1 MLKLRTLTLKF
12 SNLFHSRNA
21 GGDLPPACSS
31 SRRHRALPAGGLART
46 GVAAFALAAAQV
58 GFAAPVYNNGAPD
71 QVYGT
76 QMSEVVVAEDFTL
89 SAATTIANIQFWSIQ
104 SAAADYLGS
113 VYWVVYS
120 DVLGSPGAI
129 LFGNTAVPTL
139 AVATGNSTGFGYGEY
154 MFDIDVVDFDL
165 AAGDYWLGLH
175 NGPLASIDA
184 TEMLWE
190 TTASPVGSESKYF
203 DSAFGWVGAG
213 THLAF
218 ALDGTGVVV
227 PPPPP
232 PPPPT
237 GVPEP
242 GTLALVGLAVLVA
255 RVARRKA

>member
-1 MLKLRTLTLKF
+1 M
-12 SNLFHSRNA
+12 
-21 GGDLPPACSS
+21 
-31 SRRHRALPAGGLART
+31 
-46 GVAAFALAAAQV
+46 AAFALAAAQV

-71 QVYGT
+71 QAYGT

-89 SAATTIANIQFWSIQ
+89 GAMTTIANIQFWSIQ
-104 SAAADYLGS
+104 SAATDYRGS

-120 DVLGSPGAI
+120 NVLGLPGAI
-129 LFGNTAVPTL
+129 LFGNTAVATP
-139 AVATGNSTGFGYGEY
+139 AVATGNSTAFGYAEY
-154 MFDIDVVDFDL
+154 EFNIDVVDFTL
-165 AAGDYWLGLH
+165 AAGNYWLGLH

-190 TTASPVGSESKYF
+190 TTASSIVSESKYF
-203 DSAFGWVGAG
+203 DSTSSWVGAG

-227 PPPPP
+227 PPPPPP

>member
-1 MLKLRTLTLKF
+1 MLKLRTLTLNF
-12 SNLFHSRNA
+12 STLFHSRNA

-31 SRRHRALPAGGLART
+31 SRRHRALPAGSLART

-89 SAATTIANIQFWSIQ
+89 GAMTTIANIQFWSIQ
-104 SAAADYLGS
+104 DVAADYRGS

-120 DVLGSPGAI
+120 NVLGLPGAI
-129 LFGNTAVPTL
+129 LFGNTAVATP
-139 AVATGNSTGFGYGEY
+139 AVATGNSTAFGYAEY
-154 MFDIDVVDFDL
+154 MFNIDVADFTL

-175 NGPLASIDA
+175 NGPLTSINA

-190 TTASPVGSESKYF
+190 TTASSIGSESKYF
-203 DSAFGWVGAG
+203 DSTSGWVGAG

-227 PPPPP
+227 P